1 MYQVQQTCKCGQKYW
16 PSQRWIHEK
25 CGVVNHQETTTLA
38 TNTVVNASNVV
49 VNRSK
54 DRHKKKPERLEYVK
68 KKMRE
73 YRAKKKLGRD

>member
-1 MYQVQQTCKCGQKYW
+1 
-16 PSQRWIHEK
+16 
-25 CGVVNHQETTTLA
+25 
-38 TNTVVNASNVV
+38 VVNASNVV